1 MLYKIFASAY
11 AEVPVGETTAMILEP
26 DDVTT
31 VEETIKTIEK
41 RAPPK
46 PKLEEVEKA
55 VREELEVKPERLP
68 AAGRAH
74 T

>member
-1 MLYKIFASAY
+1 
-11 AEVPVGETTAMILEP
+11 MILEP